1 MHQTENSMKLIELWS
16 LPPGTVLRVSHGLYD
31 HVGLLSDRWIDGER
45 AVVSFSARN
54 GGLIEEAFSQF
65 ASGRG
70 VAAKGYPGQLPPLAV
85 LARARAL
92 KGRAY
97 AWLTFN
103 CEHFIRNAHGLPEE
117 SPQLRQWLFAAT
129 LVGLFARAAAG

>member
-1 MHQTENSMKLIELWS
+1 MELIELRN
-16 LPPGTVLRVSHGLYD
+16 LPPGTVFRVSHGLYD
-31 HVGLLSDRWIDGER
+31 HVGLLSDHWINGER

-54 GGLIEEAFSQF
+54 GGLVEEAFSQF
-65 ASGRG
+65 ACGRG
-70 VAAKGYPGQLPPLAV
+70 VVAEGYPGQLPPLVV

-92 KGRAY
+92 KDRAY

-103 CEHFIRNAHGLPEE
+103 CEHFIRNAHGVPEE

-129 LVGLFARAAAG
+129 LMGLVARAAAG